1 MRKSRNCTFLSL
13 SGVLTALTL
22 EELDEK
28 VAKLHSSFTR
38 S

>member
-13 SGVLTALTL
+13 GGVLTALTQ

-28 VAKLHSSFTR
+28 VAKLHFSFTQ